1 MNIPRIKIESRTNKI
16 YFQVDIKCH
25 LSRKE
30 RMRDSGYIFDIK
42 KYSVND
48 GPGIRTTVFLKGCPL
63 SCWWCHNPESRSSEP
78 EKIDNCSF
86 RWNLSYE
93 SSQRNMIGS
102 QVSVNDV
109 IREVE
114 KDLPFYEESK
124 GGATFSGGEPMLQ
137 IDFLH
142 QLLTECKKK
151 DINTAIDT
159 TGYAPPTDFEK
170 IYDLTDIFLYDLKLI
185 DDNFHYE
192 YCGVSNKLIHENLR
206 ELSSRGSKIILRFPI
221 IPTLTAAEENITQ
234 TISFIST
241 LKNIRE
247 IDLLPF
253 HTTAKSKYE
262 RMKIQNKVIDLI
274 PPTKEYMN
282 ELKNRFSQLGIPIKI
297 GG

>member
-1 MNIPRIKIESRTNKI
+1 ME
-16 YFQVDIKCH
+16 
-25 LSRKE
+25 
-30 RMRDSGYIFDIK
+30 MRNSGFIFDIK

-48 GPGIRTTVFLKGCPL
+48 GPGIRTTVFFKGCPL
-63 SCWWCHNPESRSSEP
+63 NCWWCHNPESQQSKP
-78 EKIDNCSF
+78 EEVDNCAF
-86 RWNLSYE
+86 RWNFSH
-93 SSQRNMIGS
+93 SSSKSKMVGS
-102 QVSVNDV
+102 QVLVSEVM
-109 IREVE
+109 REVE

-137 IDFLH
+137 IDFL
-142 QLLTECKKK
+142 QSLLSECKKM

-159 TGYAPPTDFEK
+159 TGYAPLTDFEK
-170 IYDLTDIFLYDLKLI
+170 VYDTTDVFLYDLKLM
-185 DDNFHYE
+185 DDKLHYE
-192 YCGVSNKLIHENLR
+192 YCGVSNKLIHENLK
-206 ELSSRGSKIILRFPI
+206 ELSSRGSKIILRLPI
-221 IPTLTAAEENITQ
+221 IPTLTDTEKNITE

-262 RMKIQNKVIDLI
+262 RMKRENKVVELI

-282 ELKNRFSQLGIPIKI
+282 ELKNRFSQLGIPIKV